1 MIELKNITKTF
12 KSDFLR
18 KKKTVLNAINL
29 DLYCGNIYGLL
40 GNNGEGKSTLLK
52 IIMGL
57 MLPDDGSVI
66 LVNNKNGGYQH
77 ISFAPENP
85 MFYPE
90 LCCFDVFYLLGA
102 LKDLKKRTIRE
113 RGIFWCRRFSLM
125 PYVDLKIKHF
135 SKGMLKKLSIISSLI
150 MNPKFLVLDEPFSG
164 LDFSSKEILKSVFID
179 FKKKGGGIL
188 FTSHQALDIESLMD
202 RFFYLKNGRITK
214 GDLFKSVKE
223 ERIFIF
229 KVKKNRG
236 KIDSFHPIRE
246 EKDNFYYEVS
256 NKNKQ
261 DLFLALVKNGQ
272 IIEEIF
278 EKRKK
283 LVDFISCFE
292 KVEKNDE
299 TYIYY
304 G

>member
-18 KKKTVLNAINL
+18 KQKTILNKINL
-29 DLYCGNIYGLL
+29 DLYCGKVYGLL

-57 MLPDDGSVI
+57 TLPDEGSVN
-66 LVNNKNGGYQH
+66 LVNDKDGGCRN

-90 LCCFDVFYLLGA
+90 LCCFDFFYLLGS
-102 LKDLKKRTIRE
+102 LKDLKKRVIRE
-113 RGIFWCRRFSLM
+113 RGNFWCRRFSLM
-125 PYVDLKIKHF
+125 PYMDIKIKHF

-179 FKKKGGGIL
+179 FKEKGGGIL

-202 RFFYLKNGRITK
+202 SFFYLKNGKITK
-214 GDLFKSVKE
+214 GDLSKSVE
-223 ERIFIF
+223 EEKIFIF
-229 KVKKNRG
+229 KVKKNQG
-236 KIDSFHPIRE
+236 KIISFHPIKE
-246 EKDNFYYEVS
+246 EKDNIYYEVS
-256 NKNKQ
+256 HKNKE
-261 DLFLALVKNGQ
+261 DLFLELVKNGQ

-278 EKRKK
+278 EKKK
-283 LVDFISCFE
+283 TLIDFISCFE
-292 KVEKNDE
+292 KVE
-299 TYIYY
+299 
-304 G
+304 

>member
-18 KKKTVLNAINL
+18 KKKTVLNNINL

-66 LVNNKNGGYQH
+66 LVNNKNGGYRD

-85 MFYPE
+85 MFYSE
-90 LCCFDVFYLLGA
+90 LCCFDFFYLLGS
-102 LKDLKKRTIRE
+102 LKGLKKRIIRE
-113 RGIFWCRRFSLM
+113 RGIFWCRKFSLM
-125 PYVDLKIKHF
+125 RCVDLKIKHF

-164 LDFSSKEILKSVFID
+164 LDFSSKEILKTVFID

-202 RFFYLKNGRITK
+202 CFFYLKNGKITK
-214 GDLFKSVKE
+214 GDLFQSEKV
-223 ERIFIF
+223 FIF

-236 KIDSFHPIRE
+236 KIDSFHPIKE
-246 EKDNFYYEVS
+246 EKENFYYEVS

-261 DLFLALVKNGQ
+261 NLFLDLVKNGQ

-278 EKRKK
+278 EKKKK

-292 KVEKNDE
+292 KVE
-299 TYIYY
+299 
-304 G
+304 